1 MSSETARNYPSLR
14 FFITITITII
24 VALVLLF
31 SVGFY
36 YIRTSS
42 ILKKSSRDTI
52 IRELNQVNDTIE
64 EQVDAID
71 SIIPLFL
78 SNELIQDA
86 LESPQSGSNYP
97 FSVERQ
103 ISYIYNSS
111 VLSEKNFTDPLHLF
125 REGYRLPCLYFRDS
139 GKYF

>member
-1 MSSETARNYPSLR
+1 
-14 FFITITITII
+14 
-24 VALVLLF
+24 
-31 SVGFY
+31 
-36 YIRTSS
+36 
-42 ILKKSSRDTI
+42 
-52 IRELNQVNDTIE
+52 NQVNDTIE

-111 VLSEKNFTDPLHLF
+111 VLSEKNFTASIYIFSEKDTVYHA
-125 REGYRLPCLYFRDS
+125 YTS
-139 GKYF
+139 GILENISETSQQLLD